1 MSRIRLLGM
10 FKCIFQMTSLLLL
23 DTSFKVIKRE
33 KEEVWKQTENYE

>member
-1 MSRIRLLGM
+1 
-10 FKCIFQMTSLLLL
+10 MTSLLLL